1 MTAQDI
7 WQLISSGGGTA
18 ALVIM
23 LWLILTERLVTGTQY
38 RREIDRNQRLDQEN
52 RELLR
57 LQQRTVNVIDTYTSR
72 QHSD

>member
-72 QHSD
+72 QHPD

>member
-7 WQLISSGGGTA
+7 WQLLSSGAGTA

-38 RREIDRNQRLDQEN
+38 RREIDRNQRLDQGT

>member
-18 ALVIM
+18 ALVVV